1 MLPHLESVGVLACND
16 SYSNRGAKAAE
27 MYLLRAWRLEAH
39 DQGAGRLAPP
49 EASLHGLQTAA
60 FSLRPHAVS
69 PLCSCIPGISL
80 HDQISSLYK
89 DTSHIG

>member
-1 MLPHLESVGVLACND
+1 MVLLSCQNKAQQSDGFNNRHIFSLHFGGWKPRIKMLA
-16 SYSNRGAKAAE
+16 R
-27 MYLLRAWRLEAH
+27 LL
-39 DQGAGRLAPP
+39 PN